1 MLAQLVVD
9 NILASDGIS
18 AVLHDRQMHSLPA
31 PLSMSGEVGVAVSEI
46 DREVALSALR
56 EAQKNGVPLDEGEI
70 VEESVG

>member
-46 DREVALSALR
+46 DREVALSALKKKK
-56 EAQKNGVPLDEGEI
+56 KNGVPLDEGEI